1 MFLQVNTFFWAYII
15 IEVGFLQQTYQMILN
30 IDWNYSC
37 KILTSDGFPRRA
49 DIYPAVTPVP
59 RLAVY
64 TPNASNERPAAAAVI
79 LSQSTGSNF

>member
-1 MFLQVNTFFWAYII
+1 MFLEENIHFF
-15 IEVGFLQQTYQMILN
+15 LIL
-30 IDWNYSC
+30 IGTIHV
-37 KILTSDGFPRRA
+37 KILTSEGFPSRA

-79 LSQSTGSNF
+79 LSQSTRSNC